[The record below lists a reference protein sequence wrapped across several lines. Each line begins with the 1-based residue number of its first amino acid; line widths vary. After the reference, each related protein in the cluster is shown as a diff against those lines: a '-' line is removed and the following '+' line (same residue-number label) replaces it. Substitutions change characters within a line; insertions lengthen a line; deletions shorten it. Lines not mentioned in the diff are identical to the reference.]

1 MNNTTLRSTLA
12 IRCFLLVLLFVI
24 QGAIVQ
30 AQTLTPELSSRF
42 LRALDSSLSVLKSKS
57 LSAAVHLPD
66 GSIWS
71 RARGM
76 SSAFDTVRTTDLYL
90 IGSITKTLTSACILQ
105 LSQEKKLNLD
115 DSIGKWIDPI
125 EYVNPAITIR
135 QLLRHQS
142 GLYDI
147 LQNPECTQALLNNRQ
162 MIFEVEDLITG
173 FIKPPLS
180 GVTPNSVY
188 SNTNYFLLGMI
199 IKRVTGNPYYVE
211 LRKRF
216 FTPYNLNTFVI
227 PAYETMTSPAAHVWI
242 DLNGDG
248 VVDDAHDFYQN
259 YRSLNG
265 AAGAAGGY
273 YATPADVSKW
283 IWQYVRGNILD
294 SSHMQQAKTFVPAA
308 GSGGVTY
315 GLGLM
320 RRTLS
325 GYTAIGHQGDL
336 SYAGN
341 SWYFPALDISITV
354 SVNDSRNNS
363 WSLAPTV
370 IALLNAYTSSVVSS
384 VDTDDDIQKLS
395 DNSLNANVTIFP
407 NPVHDYL
414 TIDLHNIALL
424 EPDELVISNTL
435 GEVVIKKHLTGN
447 TTSTVVQ
454 NLQGLANGMYIV
466 SLKSVG
472 SIISTTSLIKY

>member
-1 MNNTTLRSTLA
+1 MNTTTLRSTLA
-12 IRCFLLVLLFVI
+12 IRCFLVTLLFVLY
-24 QGAIVQ
+24 GVSTK

-76 SSAFDTVRTTDLYL
+76 SSAFDSVRTTDLYL

-135 QLLRHQS
+135 QLMRHQS

-162 MIFEVEDLITG
+162 MIFEVEDLVTG

-216 FTPYNLNTFVI
+216 FTPLNLNTFVI
-227 PAYETMTSPAAHVWI
+227 PAYETMTARVAHVWI

-248 VVDDAHDFYQN
+248 VVDDANDFYQN
-259 YRSLNG
+259 YRALNS

-273 YATPADVSKW
+273 YATSADISRW
-283 IWQYVRGNILD
+283 IWLYVKGTILD
-294 SSHMQQAKTFVPAA
+294 SSHMAQAKTFVPA
-308 GSGGVTY
+308 SGLGGY

-320 RRTLS
+320 RRTFS

-336 SYAGN
+336 SYAGS

-370 IALLNAYTSSVVSS
+370 IALLNVYTSSVVTS
-384 VDTDDDIQKLS
+384 VDTDDDTQKLS
-395 DNSLNANVTIFP
+395 DNTLNAKATIFP

-414 TIDLHNIALL
+414 TIDLHNIASL
-424 EPDELVISNTL
+424 EPDELVIFNTL
-435 GEVVIKKHLTGN
+435 GEVVIKKNLTGN
-447 TTSTVVQ
+447 STSTVVQ
-454 NLQGLANGMYIV
+454 NIHDLANGMYLV
-466 SLKSVG
+466 SLKSFG
-472 SIISTTSLIKY
+472 SIISTTTLIKH

>member
-1 MNNTTLRSTLA
+1 MNATVLRRTLL
-12 IRCFLLVLLFVI
+12 IRYSLFVVLLALHGVTI
-24 QGAIVQ
+24 Q

-42 LRALDSSLSVLKSKS
+42 LRALDSTLNILKAKS
-57 LSAAVHLPD
+57 LSAAVHFPD
-66 GSIWS
+66 GTIWS

-76 SSAFDTVRTTDLYL
+76 SSAFDSVRTTDLYL

-115 DSIGKWIDPI
+115 DTIGKWIEPV

-147 LQNPECTQALLNNRQ
+147 LQNPECTQALMNNRQ

-180 GVTPNSVY
+180 GVTVNSVY

-199 IKRVTGNPYYVE
+199 IKKVTGNPFYVE
-211 LRKRF
+211 YRKRF
-216 FTPYNLNTFVI
+216 FTPSNLNTFVI
-227 PAYETMTSPAAHVWI
+227 PAYETMTARVAHVWI

-248 VVDDAHDFYQN
+248 VVDDANDFYQN
-259 YRSLNG
+259 YRALNS

-273 YATPADVSKW
+273 YATSADISRW
-283 IWQYVRGNILD
+283 IWLYVRGSILD
-294 SSHMQQAKTFVPAA
+294 SSHMAQAKTFVPAT
-308 GSGGVTY
+308 GLGGY

-320 RRTLS
+320 RRTFS

-336 SYAGN
+336 SYAG
-341 SWYFPALDISITV
+341 SAWYFPALDISITV

-363 WSLAPTV
+363 WSLTPTV
-370 IALLNAYTSSVVSS
+370 VALLNAYTASVVTG
-384 VDTDDDIQKLS
+384 VETDDDTQKLS
-395 DNSLNANVTIFP
+395 DDSPNSRLQIFP
-407 NPVHDYL
+407 NPIYDYL
-414 TIDLHNIALL
+414 SIDLRNLTTL
-424 EPDELVISNTL
+424 ESDELVISNTL
-435 GEVVIKKHLTGN
+435 GEVVLRQRIDKGS
-447 TTSTVVQ
+447 TSVLVH
-454 NLQGLANGMYIV
+454 NLEDLPKGMYVV
-466 SLKSVG
+466 SIKSVG
-472 SIISTTSLIKY
+472 KILSSSAMIKH